1 MLLHLLWH
9 CSSVVWYPVTDF
21 TLHFLQQRCPSV
33 IYQVSIPQTNG
44 SFLFEVYPEASS
56 KLAKMGIQSW
66 GTACCGAHSCAVPGA
81 GLAQQQC
88 FLLLLSFPNLTCE
101 NTSGHKA
108 ARLVPFCYSSG
119 HLQSDQWCCLARSSK
134 ENPSLTRQWL
144 GPGAAPAQGWRIWL
158 SLCTARTL
166 GPPLPEQTSWQ

>member
-1 MLLHLLWH
+1 MHLLWH
-9 CSSVVWYPVTDF
+9 CSSVVRYPVTDF

-66 GTACCGAHSCAVPGA
+66 GTACSGAHSCAVPGA

-108 ARLVPFCYSSG
+108 ARLVPFCYSCG
-119 HLQSDQWCCLARSSK
+119 HLQSDQWCCLACSSK
-134 ENPSLTRQWL
+134 ENRGSGSDLAQPQLRAAGFGFPSAL
-144 GPGAAPAQGWRIWL
+144 PAHLALLCL
-158 SLCTARTL
+158 SKPA
-166 GPPLPEQTSWQ
+166 GSEMEMS